1 MCRLRMKLNCFL
13 LVVIMNL
20 ASNSLGRGA
29 KPRHKQSIVLDTD
42 MAVWVVQRRLS
53 QKLLMFIKQFC
64 VDVHYDLVY
73 AKLTLLMWQ
82 YFEWG
87 YNVFLVWVLLIWWR
101 LGQVF
106 STYLNKEILALFLA
120 SRENLILCFWNAIFM
135 LCTWKMQ
142 FFFIAATWNFVLLP
156 VCNFNCKTCFII
168 IFQILTKCAIEAI
181 DRIASAFSVLP
192 T

>member
-1 MCRLRMKLNCFL
+1 
-13 LVVIMNL
+13 
-20 ASNSLGRGA
+20 
-29 KPRHKQSIVLDTD
+29 

-87 YNVFLVWVLLIWWR
+87 YNVLLVWVLLICWR

-106 STYLNKEILALFLA
+106 STYLFKSKEILALFLA
-120 SRENLILCFWNAIFM
+120 SRENLIFVLLKCNFHAMYMKNAIFFHHSYLEFCLVACLQFQLQTM
-135 LCTWKMQ
+135 LYHNFSDFDKM
-142 FFFIAATWNFVLLP
+142 
-156 VCNFNCKTCFII
+156 CNRSNWSDCISI
-168 IFQILTKCAIEAI
+168 
-181 DRIASAFSVLP
+181 FSVTNLIIMAKL
-192 T
+192 